1 MSDPLAVGAE
11 ATIHEATFMG
21 RAVVVKQR
29 VAKGYRHPDLDARLR
44 AERTRDEGGLLLKC
58 RAAGVPVPVVYDVD
72 RGGARLV
79 LERIGGSALR
89 HVLDA
94 DTDDV
99 AAGRMEA
106 LGAIVA
112 RMHDAGIT
120 HGDLTTH
127 NVLVA
132 GERLVLIDFGLGQAT
147 REDEPRGVD
156 LHLVE
161 EALEATDG
169 RAEALMAAFLRGYAE
184 AECAEP
190 VLARLEEIRRRGR
203 YRDAV

>member
-1 MSDPLAVGAE
+1 
-11 ATIHEATFMG
+11 
-21 RAVVVKQR
+21 
-29 VAKGYRHPDLDARLR
+29 
-44 AERTRDEGGLLLKC
+44 
-58 RAAGVPVPVVYDVD
+58 
-72 RGGARLV
+72 
-79 LERIGGSALR
+79 
-89 HVLDA
+89 
-94 DTDDV
+94 
-99 AAGRMEA
+99 
-106 LGAIVA
+106 
-112 RMHDAGIT
+112 MHDAGIT